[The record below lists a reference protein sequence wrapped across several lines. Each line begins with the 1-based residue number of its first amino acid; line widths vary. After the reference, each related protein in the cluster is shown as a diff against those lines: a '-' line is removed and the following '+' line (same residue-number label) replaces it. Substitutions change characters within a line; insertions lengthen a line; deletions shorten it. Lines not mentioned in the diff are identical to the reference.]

1 MNFQE
6 ILTADTFFLYL
17 GGLWTTLKLL
27 AGCVFFGFLI
37 SVPMAVARNS
47 RIAAIK
53 RAVWFFTYV
62 IRGTPLLLQMYLIY
76 YGLSQFSAVRES
88 FAWVALSNPMFCAMA
103 ALIINT
109 VGYTTEIFA
118 GAIRGLP
125 YGEIEAAYAYGM
137 NRFTIIRRIIL
148 PAALR
153 TSLPAYSNEVI
164 MMLHSTS
171 LVSTITLMDLT
182 GAASKIY
189 STYYLPFQAF
199 MLAALVYM
207 VITYMMVRGFRFA
220 EWRYLAY
227 QRPQE
232 VR

>member
-1 MNFQE
+1 MNFE
-6 ILTADTFFLYL
+6 AMLTMDTFFLYL
-17 GGLWTTLKLL
+17 DGLWMTLKLL
-27 AGCVFFGFLI
+27 VGCVAFGFLI
-37 SVPMAVARNS
+37 SIPMAVARNS
-47 RIAAIK
+47 HVMLLK
-53 RAVWFFTYV
+53 NAVWLFTYV
-62 IRGTPLLLQMYLIY
+62 IRGTPLLLQMYLVY
-76 YGLSQFSAVRES
+76 YGLSQFAVVRES
-88 FAWVALSNPMFCAMA
+88 FAWTALSDPMFCALA
-103 ALIINT
+103 ALTINT

-125 YGEIEAAYAYGM
+125 YGEIEAANAYGM
-137 NRFTIIRRIIL
+137 SRFTILRRIIL

-182 GAASKIY
+182 GAANRIY
-189 STYYLPFQAF
+189 STYYLPFEAF
-199 MLAALVYM
+199 MLAAAVYM
-207 VITYMMVRGFRFA
+207 VVTYAMVRGFRLA

>member
-1 MNFQE
+1 MNFE
-6 ILTADTFFLYL
+6 AMLTTDTFFLYL
-17 GGLWTTLKLL
+17 DGLWMTLKLL
-27 AGCVFFGFLI
+27 VGCVFFGFLI
-37 SVPMAVARNS
+37 SIPMAVARNS
-47 RIAAIK
+47 HVKAIK
-53 RAVWFFTYV
+53 NAVWLFTYV
-62 IRGTPLLLQMYLIY
+62 IRGTPLLLQMYLVY
-76 YGLSQFSAVRES
+76 YGLSQFAVVRES
-88 FAWVALSNPMFCAMA
+88 FAWAALSDPMFCALA
-103 ALIINT
+103 ALTINT

-125 YGEIEAAYAYGM
+125 YGEIEAANAYGM
-137 NRFTIIRRIIL
+137 SRFTTLRRIIL

-171 LVSTITLMDLT
+171 LVSTITLLDLT
-182 GAASKIY
+182 GAANRIY
-189 STYYLPFQAF
+189 STYYLPFEAF
-199 MLAALVYM
+199 MLAAAIYM
-207 VITYMMVRGFRFA
+207 VVTYAMVRGFRLA